1 MIDKNQQALLEL
13 LKASL
18 FGAEPHFPEGVDW
31 DAVLKEAKDQTVVAL
46 VSSAVPKEEA
56 AKWQVPVAQNKM
68 RFFQI
73 LDEQENL
80 LKLFRDAGIPLVIIK
95 GFAAAQYYPVPL
107 QRTMGDIDFV
117 VPQDRLEEADQLMLE
132 NGYAFSH
139 KTDRHY
145 DYSKNGTEFELHCRY
160 CEKRWDFERLIAEG
174 LSQAVSC
181 EMYGKA
187 FPVLPTEING
197 LVLLDHIRSH
207 LYGGLGIRQIID
219 WMMYVHAHLDDA
231 MWTKRFAQLARE
243 PGLETLATTITKM
256 CKLWFGLPDEITWCD
271 SADEETARQLMKL
284 VFDYG
289 NFGKKRMNEGN
300 PVETI
305 STDVSRYG
313 LFRYLQTMGESTW
326 KAYHK
331 HHFLKPFA
339 WLYQIFRF
347 AKNGMIALF
356 SGEKDKVDT
365 SQAKERY
372 NLYKKLDINYNQKNH
387 NE

>member
-1 MIDKNQQALLEL
+1 MINVNQQALLEL

-18 FGAEPHFPEGVDW
+18 FGAEPRFPEGGDW
-31 DAVLKEAKDQTVVAL
+31 DAVLQEAQDQTL
-46 VSSAVPKEEA
+46 VGLAAPAVPKEEA
-56 AKWQVPVAQNKM
+56 DKWRIPAAQNKM

-73 LDEQENL
+73 LDEQTNL
-80 LKLFRDAGIPLVIIK
+80 LKLFHDAGIPLVILK
-95 GFAAAQYYPVPL
+95 GFAAAQYYPVPM

-117 VPQDRLEEADQLMLE
+117 VPTDRIEEANQLMTD

-145 DYSKNGTEFELHCRY
+145 DYSKNETVFELHCRY
-160 CEKRWDFERLIAEG
+160 CEENWDFEHLIAEG
-174 LSQAVSC
+174 ISQAVSC
-181 EMYGKA
+181 ELYGKD

-219 WMMYVHAHLDDA
+219 WMMYVHAHLDDK
-231 MWTKRFAQLARE
+231 MWTECFAALARE

-256 CKLWFGLPDEITWCD
+256 CKLWFGLLDEITWCD
-271 SADEETARQLMKL
+271 NADEQTAMQLMEL

-289 NFGKKRMNEGN
+289 NFGKKRLHEGN
-300 PVETI
+300 PVENI

-313 LFRYLQTMGESTW
+313 LFRYLQMTGESTW
-326 KAYHK
+326 KAYQK
-331 HHFLKPFA
+331 HRFLKPFA

-347 AKNGMIALF
+347 AKSGIVALF

-365 SQAKERY
+365 SQAKEKY
-372 NLYKKLDINYNQKNH
+372 NLYQKLGINYYQDK
-387 NE
+387 